1 MLLFQALTTTLGSR
15 TATTW
20 AALTRLATTTPLA
33 RRVPGAIDHPGNSGQ
48 GVGSGHQSKGKWSIR
63 TRGCGPPGGDERGQG
78 GPVTA
83 AKKGR
88 VPLVQ
93 ILNALCAWRARTL
106 SVEMR
111 GQHFFGWIFP
121 VSSDC

>member
-15 TATTW
+15 TAMTW
-20 AALTRLATTTPLA
+20 AAPTALATTIPPA

-48 GVGSGHQSKGKWSIR
+48 GVGSGHQTKGKWSIW
-63 TRGCGPPGGDERGQG
+63 TWGCGPPGGDERGQG

-93 ILNALCAWRARTL
+93 ILNALCA
-106 SVEMR
+106 
-111 GQHFFGWIFP
+111 
-121 VSSDC
+121 